1 MVFEKL
7 NRNEDII
14 CRPIHKTKLIF
25 LFHTDHCMVDFV
37 KPSLLGTEREFNN
50 RFVAPIT
57 NGQYE
62 DSTPYDVKLMKKRA
76 HVLHEMLAGCVQVRD
91 FDLHLMVWE
100 L

>member
-1 MVFEKL
+1 MPTKFYQL
-7 NRNEDII
+7 LLFRAASL
-14 CRPIHKTKLIF
+14 RPRFDRFKTKLIF
-25 LFHTDHCMVDFV
+25 FFNSDHCMVDFV

-76 HVLHEMLAGCVQVRD
+76 HVLHEMLAGCVQV
-91 FDLHLMVWE
+91 
-100 L
+100 

>member
-1 MVFEKL
+1 MPL
-7 NRNEDII
+7 SSYLSTDLCIL
-14 CRPIHKTKLIF
+14 KTIYSN
-25 LFHTDHCMVDFV
+25 TDHCMVDFV

-76 HVLHEMLAGCVQVRD
+76 HVLHEMLAGCVQVRE
-91 FDLHLMVWE
+91 H
-100 L
+100 